1 MAVPGGTVAHTFDDS
16 RATMTDDAALMAT
29 ILVLHG
35 PNLALQGLSTINSR
49 LEERAS
55 ELGVE
60 LTLVASNGEPAL
72 LDALHENHQEVE
84 AIIVNPGVLAPMAF
98 ALAEGLS
105 LIKKPTIEVLLA
117 APTRGPSALTG
128 VVSLQIHDRA
138 ADGYV
143 HALETLAKQVA
154 PEGVSTDDDEDEG
167 GPVRAIPAGKS
178 IGRRPAPSAGAPGRP
193 EKTIGRREAQPT
205 TSNDSSKTLG
215 RRDPSA
221 QSTPEPTGRLTRQVV
236 KGRIKLRLEHKMTAD
251 ELASWARTQWTD
263 LQRGAQ
269 TEDGAKELLDGV
281 LLTLMGGAKTTDH
294 ILLAQMAKL
303 DS

>member
-1 MAVPGGTVAHTFDDS
+1 
-16 RATMTDDAALMAT
+16 MTDDGDPMAT

-35 PNLALQGLSTINSR
+35 PNLALQGLSNINSR

-98 ALAEGLS
+98 ALAEGLT

-138 ADGYV
+138 ADGYL
-143 HALETLAKQVA
+143 HALETLAKQIA
-154 PEGVSTDDDEDEG
+154 PEGAPTEEDEEDEG
-167 GPVRAIPAGKS
+167 GPARAFPRGKS
-178 IGRRPAPSAGAPGRP
+178 IGRRSPTGPGASGPSRP
-193 EKTIGRREAQPT
+193 EKTIGRREAPPT
-205 TSNDSSKTLG
+205 TAQENSKTLG

-221 QSTPEPTGRLTRQVV
+221 QSMPEPSGRLTRQVV
-236 KGRIKLRLEHKMTAD
+236 KGRIKLRLEGKMTSE

-269 TEDGAKELLDGV
+269 AEDGAKELLDGV